1 MPADV
6 IEPDVVPSVR
16 RAQELAT
23 LEPILRDVAVALG
36 EIRDAFHIRHFS
48 TLLLSITPYV
58 PTPLA
63 APQWL
68 GGPAGRSRRNP
79 ALDPKQRAVV
89 YSYELLRLGKEV
101 MPAAP
106 TPCGQ
111 RYRSIGRRLV
121 CIITSFRLLAP
132 WVSEALP
139 SQARPFLSRHSL
151 VHYRT
156 ALSMTRRRRPVG
168 NPELWRTSRCSVGPP
183 GSGTFQ

>member
-36 EIRDAFHIRHFS
+36 EIRDAFRIRHFS

-68 GGPAGRSRRNP
+68 EVRLAGAGVILRWTPNNEP
-79 ALDPKQRAVV
+79 WF
-89 YSYELLRLGKEV
+89 YSYELLRCNCLYGV
-101 MPAAP
+101 FSVN
-106 TPCGQ
+106 
-111 RYRSIGRRLV
+111 SIYHV
-121 CIITSFRLLAP
+121 
-132 WVSEALP
+132 
-139 SQARPFLSRHSL
+139 
-151 VHYRT
+151 
-156 ALSMTRRRRPVG
+156 
-168 NPELWRTSRCSVGPP
+168 N
-183 GSGTFQ
+183 